1 MSILGLH
8 SNSPMPTQSGVSHRN
23 RTANPQRFCLQL
35 FLTYIMRFAILTFV
49 PALLV
54 TALTSQENV
63 LLPGSLS
70 FPIGVLTDSQGL
82 VYTTSKGDGAS
93 VGGELAVYDPATNT
107 QSAIASNLATV
118 NIPAGHPVGAHHMSW
133 NPTQAG
139 VVTLV
144 NGASGLLE
152 DIDVATGQVV
162 GGSVDMRSFV
172 VSSGYP
178 DSNSYSVAYDGAGNR
193 YVADSGANAV
203 FKVDPSGSIA
213 IFAQF
218 PNLAN
223 NGPPQVG
230 QQFVPTK
237 ILADGSGGFWVSGFS
252 GGPFFAG
259 TARVAHVSASGSI
272 TYPFT
277 SLTTIIDIAI
287 NPVDGSLYAL
297 SFGGFDPAAGQFIPG
312 TGEILKLGGG
322 VSDVVLSG
330 LNMPTGMS
338 FTPAGDLYY
347 VEWFGP
353 LGPGDGSMSRLVAG
367 RVEVV
372 GAGCGG
378 LQLSSSGQAA
388 IGNSMWLDITGGA
401 AGSSLMAISASMGG
415 CAGPGVQ
422 LPTPLFALG
431 CEAYILSS
439 AVSIGSFINTPAG
452 SVIIVV
458 PSNPLF
464 IGLQICAQAGAADS
478 LGFRSSNG
486 LDITI
491 GAL

>member
-1 MSILGLH
+1 
-8 SNSPMPTQSGVSHRN
+8 
-23 RTANPQRFCLQL
+23 
-35 FLTYIMRFAILTFV
+35 MRLAILTFV

-54 TALTSQENV
+54 AALTSQENV
-63 LLPGSLS
+63 LPPGSLS
-70 FPIGVLTDSQGL
+70 FPVGVLTDSQGL

-93 VGGELAVYDPATNT
+93 VGGELAVYNPTTNT
-107 QSAIASNLATV
+107 QSAIAANLATV
-118 NIPAGHPVGAHHMSW
+118 NIPAGHPVGAHHMCW

-152 DIDVATGQVV
+152 DIDVATGQVI
-162 GGSVDMRSFV
+162 GGSVDVRSFV
-172 VSSGYP
+172 VSSGFP
-178 DSNSYSVAYDGAGNR
+178 NSNSYSVAYDGSGNR

-203 FKVDPSGSIA
+203 FKVDTSGSITT
-213 IFAQF
+213 FAQF

-237 ILADGSGGFWVSGFS
+237 ILADGAGGFWVSGFS

-259 TARVAHVSASGSI
+259 TARVAHVNASGSI

-277 SLTTIIDIAI
+277 SLTTIVDVAI

-297 SFGGFDPAAGQFIPG
+297 SFGGFDPVSGQFIPG
-312 TGEILKLGGG
+312 TGEILKLGSG
-322 VSDVVLSG
+322 VATVVLSG

-353 LGPGDGSMSRLVAG
+353 SGPGDGSLSRLVAG

-372 GAGCGG
+372 GSGCGG
-378 LQLSSSGQAA
+378 LQLTSSGQAA
-388 IGNSMWLDITGGA
+388 LGNTLWLDISGGS
-401 AGSSLMAISASMGG
+401 AGSNLMAISASMGG
-415 CAGPGVQ
+415 CVSPGVQ
-422 LPTPLFALG
+422 LPTPLFPVG
-431 CEAYILSS
+431 CEAYIMST
-439 AVSIGSFINTPAG
+439 AVPLGSFLNTPAG
-452 SVIIVV
+452 SIFIAV
-458 PSNPLF
+458 PSNPLL
-464 IGLQICAQAGAADS
+464 IGLQFCAQAGAAGAQ
-478 LGFRSSNG
+478 GFRSSNG
-486 LDITI
+486 LDVTI